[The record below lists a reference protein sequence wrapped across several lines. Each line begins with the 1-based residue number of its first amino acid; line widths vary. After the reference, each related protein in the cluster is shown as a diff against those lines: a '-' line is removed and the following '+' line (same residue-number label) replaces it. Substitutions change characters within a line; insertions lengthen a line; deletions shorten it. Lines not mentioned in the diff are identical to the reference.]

1 MNAVRSVALLALA
14 AFAPAA
20 PAAAPPASDRGDPLP
35 TGAKARLGSSFVGD
49 GVLSP
54 DGTLLA
60 RREEGRLCLTEV
72 VTGRTLHVLATRT
85 WGIDY
90 PLLYFVQGGKQLIAL
105 TWARVAV
112 EVWDVKSGRLTAQLS
127 AKDVGLDKYGTRF
140 LEKATVSTDG
150 NRIAMRRTE
159 RGGASYLLVYDRD
172 QGK

>member
-20 PAAAPPASDRGDPLP
+20 PAAAPPAGDRGDPLP
-35 TGAKARLGSSFVGD
+35 AGAKARLGSSFVGNA
-49 GVLSP
+49 VLSP

-85 WGIDY
+85 WDIDD
-90 PLLYFVQGGKQLIAL
+90 PMLYFVQGGKQLMVLAL
-105 TWARVAV
+105 DRVAV
-112 EVWDVKSGRLTAQLS
+112 QVWDVKSGRLTAQLS
-127 AKDVGLDKYGTRF
+127 AKDIGLDRYGTEL

-159 RGGASYLLVYDRD
+159 RGGARYLLVYDRE
-172 QGK
+172 